1 MLAALLTVL
10 AEAMFVLAA
19 IAAVFAAALFLL
31 AAIAAVFV
39 AIFSALDSMPGEF
52 ATPPPVSFT
61 SVPKVIS
68 EI

>member
-10 AEAMFVLAA
+10 AEAMFV
-19 IAAVFAAALFLL
+19 L